1 VKRVPHFAPVATRD
15 DPRFEPYREL
25 RDRDVRGRD
34 GVFIVEGEVLLRVL
48 VARDPESIVS
58 VLILDKRREKLD
70 DALALLPSTTPVYLA
85 PEPVMNDVVGFPIH
99 RGILA
104 LARRRAPR
112 SASALLGAMDGPSLV
127 VGIAGVTNHDNV
139 GGIFRNAAAFGAKA
153 VILDGATCDPLYR
166 KALRVSVGAALAV
179 PFASVTDEDELIAC
193 LESAGFVPYAL
204 TPRGEMDLHA
214 LRSSELPERV
224 ALVLGA
230 EGTGLSERTLKK
242 ARGLRI
248 TMAPGWDSLNVSVAS
263 GVALHALSPNMHGAG
278 TGRS

>member
-1 VKRVPHFAPVATRD
+1 VPQFAPIATRD
-15 DPRFEPYREL
+15 DPRFEPYRDL

-48 VARDPESIVS
+48 VARDPEAIVS

-70 DALALLPSTTPVYLA
+70 DALAGLPSSTPVYLA

-99 RGILA
+99 RGVLA
-104 LARRRAPR
+104 LARRRTPR
-112 SASALLGAMDGPSLV
+112 SAASLLGATEGPSLV

-153 VILDGATCDPLYR
+153 VIFDHATCDPLYR

-179 PFASVTDEDELIAC
+179 PFASVANEDEVIDC
-193 LESAGFVPYAL
+193 LEGAGFVPYAL
-204 TPRGEMDLHA
+204 TPRGEIDLHA
-214 LRSSELPERV
+214 LRSSDLPNRL

-230 EGTGLSERTLKK
+230 EGMGLSERTLKRT
-242 ARGLRI
+242 RGLRI

-263 GVALHALSPNMHGAG
+263 GVVLHALSP
-278 TGRS
+278 TR